1 MLSRSCL
8 SASYLAINVLATLF
22 CYTMQVFQE
31 FGKFIDSRWREAN
44 YDEHAFPSIAAQALI
59 ETQLTDRVD
68 PWEIIRWVHQTTDL
82 PQQADIEARFGNPP
96 VTLYMGSRFY
106 VDVYYWL
113 DGTTEIH
120 QHSFS
125 GAFQVL
131 LGSSIHSRY
140 SFSIEREINPHF
152 IIGKL
157 KLNDVTLL
165 TKGDIQQIVPG
176 SDYIHALFHLDRP
189 SATITVRTK
198 GTPAAQP
205 QYSYKRPSIAY
216 DPFFKNDLTAR
227 KLQTV
232 SLLYAMKHPEADRFL
247 EELIGE
253 SDFQTT
259 FLLLERAFSYLSSN
273 DMDRLFGLSA
283 NTDRC
288 AALLDRAR
296 VRHGELIDLL
306 PPVFE
311 EGSRLQDIVKRRG
324 TITSEDHRFF
334 LALLLNVSER
344 ERLLAMVK
352 SRFPNRR
359 PIDIVLDWIEELYKT
374 KVLGSNESN
383 ALGIDG
389 FDDNYLFVLEGLL
402 EGRSAGDIKEKAK
415 SEYPGEQAATV
426 VAERV
431 EAISK
436 RLKSSQLLRQLLQ

>member
-1 MLSRSCL
+1 MQ
-8 SASYLAINVLATLF
+8 LF
-22 CYTMQVFQE
+22 KE
-31 FGKFIDSRWREAN
+31 FGKLVEGRWREAN
-44 YDEHAFPSIAAQALI
+44 YDEHAFPSIAAQALT
-59 ETQLTDRVD
+59 ETQLTDRID
-68 PWEIIRWVHQTTDL
+68 PWEIIRWVHLTADL

-96 VTLYMGSRFY
+96 ITLYMGSRFY
-106 VDVYYWL
+106 IDVYYWL

-131 LGSSIHSRY
+131 LGSSIHSHY
-140 SFSIEREINPHF
+140 SFAIEREINPHF

-157 KLNDVTLL
+157 KLNNVTLL

-205 QYSYKRPSIAY
+205 QYSYKRPFIAY
-216 DPFFKNDLTAR
+216 DPFFKDDLTSR

-247 EELIGE
+247 AELIVN

-259 FLLLERAFSYLSSN
+259 FLLLERAFSYLSG
-273 DMDRLFGLSA
+273 DDIERLFGLSA
-283 NTDRC
+283 SKDRC
-288 AALLDRAR
+288 ASLLDRAR
-296 VRHGELIDLL
+296 AHHGEMIDLL

-311 EGSRLQDIVKRRG
+311 EGARLQDIVKRRS

-352 SRFPNRR
+352 SRFPNRG
-359 PIDIVLDWIEELYKT
+359 PVDIVLDWIEELSNT
-374 KVLGSNESN
+374 RVLGSNESN
-383 ALGIDG
+383 VLGIDG
-389 FDDNYLFVLEGLL
+389 FDHNYLFVLEGLL
-402 EGRSAGDIKEKAK
+402 EGRSAADIKEKANREC
-415 SEYPGEQAATV
+415 SGEQAAA
-426 VAERV
+426 VAARV
-431 EAISK
+431 ESISE
-436 RLKSSQLLRQLLQ
+436 RLKSSQLLRQLLSD

>member
-1 MLSRSCL
+1 
-8 SASYLAINVLATLF
+8 
-22 CYTMQVFQE
+22 MQVFQE
-31 FGKFIDSRWREAN
+31 FGKFIEGLWREAN

-59 ETQLTDRVD
+59 EAQLTDRVD
-68 PWEIIRWVHQTTDL
+68 PWEIIRWVHRTTDL

-131 LGSSIHSRY
+131 LGSSIHSHY
-140 SFSIEREINPHF
+140 SFAIEREINPHF

-157 KLNDVTLL
+157 ELNDVTLL
-165 TKGDIQQIVPG
+165 SKGDIQQIVAGPE
-176 SDYIHALFHLDRP
+176 YIHALFHLDRP
-189 SATITVRTK
+189 SATITVRTQ

-205 QYSYKRPSIAY
+205 QYSYKRPFIAY
-216 DPFFKNDLTAR
+216 DPFLKDDLTVR

-232 SLLYAMKHPEADRFL
+232 SLLYAMKHPEADTFVR
-247 EELIGE
+247 ELIGN

-259 FLLLERAFSYLSSN
+259 FLVLERAFSHLSSN

-283 NTDRC
+283 NEDRC
-288 AALLDRAR
+288 AVLLDRAR
-296 VRHGELIDLL
+296 ARHGKMIDLL

-311 EGSRLQDIVKRRG
+311 EGARLQDIVRRRG

-334 LALLLNVSER
+334 LALLLNVSDR
-344 ERLLAMVK
+344 ERLLAVVK
-352 SRFPNRR
+352 SRFPERK
-359 PIDIVLDWIEELYKT
+359 PIDIVLDWVEELYRT

-402 EGRSAGDIKEKAK
+402 EGRSAADIKERAR
-415 SEYPGEQAATV
+415 SEYSGERAAA

-436 RLKSSQLLRQLLQ
+436 HLKTSQLLKTITQ

>member
-1 MLSRSCL
+1 MQ
-8 SASYLAINVLATLF
+8 LF
-22 CYTMQVFQE
+22 KE
-31 FGKFIDSRWREAN
+31 FGKLVEGRWREAN
-44 YDEHAFPSIAAQALI
+44 YDEHAFPSIAAQALT
-59 ETQLTDRVD
+59 ETQLTDRID
-68 PWEIIRWVHQTTDL
+68 PWEIIRWVHLTADL

-96 VTLYMGSRFY
+96 ITLYMGSRFY
-106 VDVYYWL
+106 IDVYYWL

-131 LGSSIHSRY
+131 LGSSIHSHY
-140 SFSIEREINPHF
+140 SFAIEREINPHF

-157 KLNDVTLL
+157 KLNNVTLL

-205 QYSYKRPSIAY
+205 QYSYKRPFIAY
-216 DPFFKNDLTAR
+216 DPFFKDDLTSR

-247 EELIGE
+247 AELIVN

-259 FLLLERAFSYLSSN
+259 FLLLERAFSYLSGD
-273 DMDRLFGLSA
+273 DMERLFGLSA
-283 NTDRC
+283 NKDRC
-288 AALLDRAR
+288 ASLLDRAR
-296 VRHGELIDLL
+296 AHHGEMIDLL

-311 EGSRLQDIVKRRG
+311 EGARLQDIVKRRS

-352 SRFPNRR
+352 SRFPNRG
-359 PIDIVLDWIEELYKT
+359 PVDIVLDWIEELSNT
-374 KVLGSNESN
+374 RVLGSNESN
-383 ALGIDG
+383 VLGIDG
-389 FDDNYLFVLEGLL
+389 FDHNYLFVLEGLL
-402 EGRSAGDIKEKAK
+402 EGRSAADIKEKANREC
-415 SEYPGEQAATV
+415 SGEQAAA
-426 VAERV
+426 VAARV
-431 EAISK
+431 ESISE
-436 RLKSSQLLRQLLQ
+436 RLKSSRLLRQLLSD

>member
-1 MLSRSCL
+1 MQ
-8 SASYLAINVLATLF
+8 LF
-22 CYTMQVFQE
+22 KE
-31 FGKFIDSRWREAN
+31 FGKLVEGRWREAN
-44 YDEHAFPSIAAQALI
+44 YDEHAFPSIAAQALT
-59 ETQLTDRVD
+59 ETQLTDRID
-68 PWEIIRWVHQTTDL
+68 PWEIIRWVHLTADL

-96 VTLYMGSRFY
+96 ITLYMGSRFY
-106 VDVYYWL
+106 IDVYYWL

-131 LGSSIHSRY
+131 LGSSIHSHY
-140 SFSIEREINPHF
+140 SFAIEREINPHF

-157 KLNDVTLL
+157 KLNNVTLL

-205 QYSYKRPSIAY
+205 QYSYKRPFIAY
-216 DPFFKNDLTAR
+216 DPFFKDDLTSR

-247 EELIGE
+247 AELIVN

-259 FLLLERAFSYLSSN
+259 FLLLERAFSYLSGD
-273 DMDRLFGLSA
+273 DMERLFGLSA
-283 NTDRC
+283 NKDRC
-288 AALLDRAR
+288 ASLLDRAR
-296 VRHGELIDLL
+296 AHHREMIDLL

-311 EGSRLQDIVKRRG
+311 EGARLQDIVKRRS

-352 SRFPNRR
+352 SRFPNRG
-359 PIDIVLDWIEELYKT
+359 PVDIVLDWIEELSNT
-374 KVLGSNESN
+374 RVLGSNESN
-383 ALGIDG
+383 VLGIDG
-389 FDDNYLFVLEGLL
+389 FDHNYLFVLEGLL
-402 EGRSAGDIKEKAK
+402 EGRSAADIKEKANREC
-415 SEYPGEQAATV
+415 SGEQAAA
-426 VAERV
+426 VAARV
-431 EAISK
+431 ESISE
-436 RLKSSQLLRQLLQ
+436 RLKSSQLLRQLLSD

>member
-1 MLSRSCL
+1 
-8 SASYLAINVLATLF
+8 
-22 CYTMQVFQE
+22 MQLFQE
-31 FGKFIDSRWREAN
+31 FGKLVEGRWRGAN
-44 YDEHAFPSIAAQALI
+44 YDEHAFPSIAAQALT
-59 ETQLTDRVD
+59 ETQLTDRID
-68 PWEIIRWVHQTTDL
+68 PWEIIRWVHQTADL

-96 VTLYMGSRFY
+96 ITLYMGSRFY
-106 VDVYYWL
+106 IDVYYWL

-131 LGSSIHSRY
+131 LGSSIHSHY
-140 SFSIEREINPHF
+140 SFAIEREINPHF
-152 IIGKL
+152 IIGKVR
-157 KLNDVTLL
+157 LNDVTLL

-205 QYSYKRPSIAY
+205 QYSYKRPFIAY
-216 DPFFKNDLTAR
+216 DPFFKDDLTSR

-247 EELIGE
+247 AELIVN
-253 SDFQTT
+253 SDFQST
-259 FLLLERAFSYLSSN
+259 FLLLERAFSYLSAD
-273 DMDRLFGLSA
+273 DMERLF
-283 NTDRC
+283 
-288 AALLDRAR
+288 
-296 VRHGELIDLL
+296 
-306 PPVFE
+306 VFE
-311 EGSRLQDIVKRRG
+311 EGARLQDIVKRRG

-359 PIDIVLDWIEELYKT
+359 PIDIVLDWIEELSNT

-383 ALGIDG
+383 VLGIDG
-389 FDDNYLFVLEGLL
+389 FDHNYLFVLEGLL
-402 EGRSAGDIKEKAK
+402 EGRLATDIKEKANR
-415 SEYPGEQAATV
+415 EYSGEQAAA
-426 VAERV
+426 VAARV
-431 EAISK
+431 ESISE
-436 RLKSSQLLRQLLQ
+436 RLKSSQLLRQLLSD